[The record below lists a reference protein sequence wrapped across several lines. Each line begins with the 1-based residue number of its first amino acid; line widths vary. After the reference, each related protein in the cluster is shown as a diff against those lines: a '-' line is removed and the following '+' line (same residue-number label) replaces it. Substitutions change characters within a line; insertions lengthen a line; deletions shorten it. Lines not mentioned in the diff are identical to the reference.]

1 MFELFKMLFFNATLY
16 DFTKSLIYY
25 SRFPLTLLTS
35 AQMIHENDAVVIIG
49 ALHITYADISL
60 KHQSLSTA
68 PSFQRGRRSLSA
80 LVLDHVDSHLHS
92 PTHVDSQFKFEHLK
106 RTANSVIRGRRRA
119 HL

>member
-25 SRFPLTLLTS
+25 TRFPLTLLTS

-49 ALHITYADISL
+49 DLITYADISL

-68 PSFQRGRRSLSA
+68 PSFQRGGA
-80 LVLDHVDSHLHS
+80 L
-92 PTHVDSQFKFEHLK
+92 
-106 RTANSVIRGRRRA
+106 
-119 HL
+119 